1 MSHILNAGAALVLV
15 ALVTGTMP
23 PLSPHWRVMAAD
35 LHQARLQA
43 QVKSRV
49 KAAVFALL
57 HGKKG

>member
-1 MSHILNAGAALVLV
+1 MSHIFKAGAALVLV

-23 PLSPHWRVMAAD
+23 SLSPHWRAVAAD
-35 LHQARLQA
+35 LHQAQPQA
-43 QVKSRV
+43 RV